1 VREAVDFL
9 RGHPL
14 HVFPYPF
21 TAGYRPATHPVH
33 FDAAAG
39 LHWVDHGGKKLY
51 WRADRK
57 AKRIPGDYAALL
69 AEQDERSPHRYLV
82 PGFGVQPGDIVAD
95 VGCAEGNFA
104 LEVVERAAHVY
115 LFEADERWVGALEA
129 TFRPWQDKVTIT
141 RSLVGRL
148 TSGGGSGGTL
158 SLDDFFADKPAPT
171 FLKLDV
177 EGHEAGVLEGARRTL
192 TRASGLRAAVCTY
205 HRQEDEVM
213 LAALLQELGFTPTA
227 SRGYMLLYRDP
238 DFRPPYFRRGLLRA
252 TNG

>member
-1 VREAVDFL
+1 MSSGLPFLWWRLIHPQRDRLRRDIIADAEASGLAARDAAVREAVDFL

-69 AEQDERSPHRYLV
+69 AEQDEQSPHRYLV
-82 PGFGVQPGDIVAD
+82 PGFEVQPGDIVAD

-104 LEVVERAAHVY
+104 LEVVERAGHVY
-115 LFEADERWVGALEA
+115 LFEADERWVGALKA

-141 RSLVGRL
+141 
-148 TSGGGSGGTL
+148 
-158 SLDDFFADKPAPT
+158 
-171 FLKLDV
+171 
-177 EGHEAGVLEGARRTL
+177 
-192 TRASGLRAAVCTY
+192 
-205 HRQEDEVM
+205 
-213 LAALLQELGFTPTA
+213 
-227 SRGYMLLYRDP
+227 
-238 DFRPPYFRRGLLRA
+238 
-252 TNG
+252 